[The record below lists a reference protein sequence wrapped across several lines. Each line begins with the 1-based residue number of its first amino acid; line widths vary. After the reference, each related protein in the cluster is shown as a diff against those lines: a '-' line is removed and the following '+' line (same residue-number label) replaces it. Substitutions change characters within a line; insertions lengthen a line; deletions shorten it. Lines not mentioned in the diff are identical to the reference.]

1 MLFIVFHLD
10 LAAALR
16 LIDRHLHGL
25 CDRIRVHDNMSLRIS
40 RRAADSLDQRCLR
53 AQEAFFIRIQDRHKC
68 DLRDVQTFPQK
79 IDAHQH
85 IENIQ
90 PHIPDDLCALKRIHI
105 GVEIFHPDA
114 HLAHIIGQVLCHAF
128 GQRGHKDLILFRHLF
143 VDLADQVVDLP
154 FHRAHGNFRIEQ
166 PCRADHL
173 LCAQQLMIFLIW
185 TGRSGYKQDLIYL
198 TLKFFKIQGA
208 VVLRRRE
215 SETVIHQRSLP
226 GLVPMVHPSDLRDR
240 LVGLI
245 DHHDKIIREVID
257 QRVRR
262 LPRRKPCQMP
272 GIVLDPGTESRLFE
286 HFYIKVR
293 PLRDALRF
301 QELVLT
307 LEFLHAL
314 VQFFLDIMHRTLD
327 ILFIHHIVGR
337 REDCH
342 ML

>member
-1 MLFIVFHLD
+1 
-10 LAAALR
+10 
-16 LIDRHLHGL
+16 
-25 CDRIRVHDNMSLRIS
+25 
-40 RRAADSLDQRCLR
+40 
-53 AQEAFFIRIQDRHKC
+53 
-68 DLRDVQTFPQK
+68 
-79 IDAHQH
+79 
-85 IENIQ
+85 
-90 PHIPDDLCALKRIHI
+90 
-105 GVEIFHPDA
+105 
-114 HLAHIIGQVLCHAF
+114 
-128 GQRGHKDLILFRHLF
+128 
-143 VDLADQVVDLP
+143 
-154 FHRAHGNFRIEQ
+154 
-166 PCRADHL
+166 
-173 LCAQQLMIFLIW
+173 
-185 TGRSGYKQDLIYL
+185 
-198 TLKFFKIQGA
+198 
-208 VVLRRRE
+208 
-215 SETVIHQRSLP
+215 
-226 GLVPMVHPSDLRDR
+226 MVHPSDLRDR

-314 VQFFLDIMHRTLD
+314 VQFFLDIMHRALD